1 MRAMNRYENMRF
13 WILVLMTSVSGF
25 TQGMLLPLIS
35 IIFEKDGIDASLNG
49 LNATGLY
56 IGVLFAS
63 PLMEAPLRKFGY
75 KPLILTGG
83 LTVFASL
90 LLFPAWKS
98 LWFWFILRLFIGIGD
113 HMLNFSAQTW
123 ITSFSRKGRL
133 GRNIALYGLFF
144 SLGFAVG
151 PYMTRLVN
159 VDERL
164 PFITCSII
172 SLCFWL
178 TVFLLKNE
186 HPEADLENVSFL
198 ATFQRFGK
206 VWKLAWVALLPPLGY
221 GFMESSLNSSFP
233 VYALRNGIN
242 VDAVSMIIPAFSIG
256 SIVFQLP
263 LGMLSDRFG
272 RRKVLIAVLLIG
284 CACFAGAAFSKSN
297 AIALFA
303 CFFVAGMA
311 VGSTFSLG
319 ISYLSDLLPRPL
331 LPAGNIMCGILYS
344 FGSMAG
350 PYFCGVIIKYT
361 KGPVFFLLICMLLLV
376 LSVLIFRFKKTAAAV
391 PRHS

>member
-1 MRAMNRYENMRF
+1 MNRYERMRF

-35 IIFEKDGIDASLNG
+35 IIFEKDGIDSSLNG

-75 KPLILTGG
+75 KPMILTGG
-83 LTVFASL
+83 LAVIASL
-90 LLFPAWKS
+90 LLFSAWKS
-98 LWFWFILRLFIGIGD
+98 LWFWFVLRLLIGIGD
-113 HMLNFSAQTW
+113 HMLNFSTQTW

-144 SLGFAVG
+144 SLGFAAG
-151 PYMTRLVN
+151 PAMTRLV
-159 VDERL
+159 EISEKL
-164 PFITCSII
+164 PFILTSMI

-178 TVFLLKNE
+178 AVFLLKNE
-186 HPEADLENVSFL
+186 HPESDLENVSFL
-198 ATFQRFGK
+198 STFQRFGK
-206 VWKLAWVALLPPLGY
+206 VWKYAWVALLPPLGY

-233 VYALRNGIN
+233 IYALRNGID
-242 VDAVSMIIPAFSIG
+242 VDAVSLIIPAFAIG
-256 SIVFQLP
+256 SIIFQLP

-272 RRKVLIAVLLIG
+272 RRKTLITVLLIG
-284 CACFAGAAFSKSN
+284 CACFAAAALSKSS
-297 AIALFA
+297 AVALFA
-303 CFFVAGMA
+303 CFFIAGMA

-319 ISYLSDLLPRPL
+319 ISFMSDLLPRTL

-350 PYFCGVIIKYT
+350 PYLCGLVIDYI
-361 KGPVFFLLICMLLLV
+361 KGPAFFLLISFLLLF
-376 LSVLIFRFKKTAAAV
+376 LASAIFSFKKSKASASQHA
-391 PRHS
+391 